1 MLGGDPGHCSSALGS
16 EIGKPGLVAASDS
29 CLLRSIRYETMK
41 EPYVSLATKKKSG
54 DWVWTPVWFAES
66 SGGQSIY
73 IFSAADAG
81 KVKRLKNF
89 EAVQIAPCT
98 ISGRITGESKDASG
112 QLVHDD
118 TEIANA
124 YTLLRAK
131 YGWQIKVLDFF
142 SRIAGNIN
150 KRQMIRVD
158 F

>member
-1 MLGGDPGHCSSALGS
+1 
-16 EIGKPGLVAASDS
+16 
-29 CLLRSIRYETMK
+29 MK

-54 DWVWTPVWFAES
+54 DWVWTPVWFAEA

-118 TEIANA
+118 TEVANA

-142 SRIAGNIN
+142 SRVAGNIN

>member
-1 MLGGDPGHCSSALGS
+1 
-16 EIGKPGLVAASDS
+16 
-29 CLLRSIRYETMK
+29 MK

-54 DWVWTPVWFAES
+54 DWVWTPVWFAEA

-98 ISGRITGESKDASG
+98 ISGKITGESKDASG

-118 TEIANA
+118 TDVANA

-131 YGWQIKVLDFF
+131 YGWQIKVLDFLAVLRGT
-142 SRIAGNIN
+142 STSVRCSGWISDTQWAWQTPSNQTL
-150 KRQMIRVD
+150 KPA
-158 F
+158 

>member
-1 MLGGDPGHCSSALGS
+1 MVTINKNL
-16 EIGKPGLVAASDS
+16 
-29 CLLRSIRYETMK
+29 
-41 EPYVSLATKKKSG
+41 PYISLATKQRSG
-54 DWVWTPVWFAES
+54 NWVWTPVWFAETPV
-66 SGGQSIY
+66 GQSIY

-81 KVKRLKNF
+81 KIKRLKNF

-98 ISGRITGESKDASG
+98 ISGTITGESLDALG
-112 QLVHDD
+112 YLVCDD
-118 TEIANA
+118 TEVADA
-124 YTLLRAK
+124 YTLLRKK